1 MTGLD
6 TGYVTD
12 LLVLPATDERVAS
25 LGLLLSCKRQA
36 DLLLGLV
43 QGVTLERVVARHAAL
58 SAVLDAAIKDAAR
71 RDIGA
76 GSDTLISWRVGQEI
90 HARIVSEAP

>member
-1 MTGLD
+1 MNGLD
-6 TGYVTD
+6 TGHITD
-12 LLVLPATDERVAS
+12 LLVLPATNERVAS

-43 QGVTLERVVARHAAL
+43 QGPTLERVVVRHAAL

-76 GSDTLISWRVGQEI
+76 GADTLISWCVGHERE
-90 HARIVSEAP
+90 ARIVSETP

>member
-6 TGYVTD
+6 LGHVTD
-12 LLVLPATDERVAS
+12 LLTLPASDERVAS

-43 QGVTLERVVARHAAL
+43 QGATLERVVARHAAL

-76 GSDTLISWRVGQEI
+76 GADTLISWRVGQEI
-90 HARIVSEAP
+90 NATIALDAP